1 MKCCYFLFTFILLT
15 SAAVVCSQQL
25 SFKLYTSAEGLSQ
38 NSGYCMAQ
46 DGLGYLWMGTQDGLN
61 KFNGKK
67 ITVKNVQ
74 EVIEEFVKAA
84 KEGDELTVVVSRK
97 KSETSKAK
105 KVKLKSKLIPVLPSA
120 SNNLILLPD
129 ASEQQLKL
137 RADWIGKH

>member
-15 SAAVVCSQQL
+15 PAAVVCSQQL

-67 ITVKNVQ
+67 ITTYYKQTVTRGALINNYIRALFYDSSKN
-74 EVIEEFVKAA
+74 
-84 KEGDELTVVVSRK
+84 
-97 KSETSKAK
+97 
-105 KVKLKSKLIPVLPSA
+105 
-120 SNNLILLPD
+120 
-129 ASEQQLKL
+129 
-137 RADWIGKH
+137 